1 MSNFFRD
8 SSMGFKPRPNI
19 FAKLRVR
26 DVDSDSSANT
36 VVENSSNCLDVGSS
50 IEGDDT
56 FKKPHKTSTEQELIT
71 SMSLSQRNHG
81 YSDDMEIGSPKKQHQ
96 QTNTTEF

>member
-1 MSNFFRD
+1 
-8 SSMGFKPRPNI
+8 MGFKPRPNI

-81 YSDDMEIGSPKKQHQ
+81 YSDDMEIGSPKKNNINRPIQ
-96 QTNTTEF
+96 QNFKK

>member
-50 IEGDDT
+50 IGEMIPSKNPT
-56 FKKPHKTSTEQELIT
+56 KLLPNK
-71 SMSLSQRNHG
+71 N
-81 YSDDMEIGSPKKQHQ
+81 
-96 QTNTTEF
+96 

>member
-1 MSNFFRD
+1 
-8 SSMGFKPRPNI
+8 MGFKPRPNI

-50 IEGDDT
+50 IGGDDT
-56 FKKPHKTSTEQELIT
+56 FEKTPQNFYRTRTDYKYE
-71 SMSLSQRNHG
+71 
-81 YSDDMEIGSPKKQHQ
+81 P
-96 QTNTTEF
+96 